1 MKTFF
6 VTGIGTNVGKTI
18 SSAIISEALQADYW
32 KPIQSGTL
40 EGSDKQTISEL
51 ISNEKTKIHDEIYAF
66 KEPVSPHL
74 AASLENETVQLTKL
88 ILPDST
94 NHMVIEGAGGI
105 LVPIN
110 SNNYVIDIANLFSCD
125 VILVIRNYLGCIN
138 HSLLSIDYLI
148 SNNYNLKG
156 LVLIG
161 NFDKLVKSAILNHAE
176 IPVILEIN
184 ELEAINKEIISE
196 LSKNV
201 NVSVL
206 LED

>member
-18 SSAIISEALQADYW
+18 ASAIITEALQADYW
-32 KPIQSGTL
+32 KPIQSGTID
-40 EGSDKQTISEL
+40 GSDKHTVSEL
-51 ISNEKTKIHDEIYAF
+51 ISNEKTKVHDEIYAF
-66 KEPVSPHL
+66 REPASPHL
-74 AASLENETVQLTKL
+74 AASLENQTIQLSKL
-88 ILPDST
+88 VLPESS
-94 NHMVIEGAGGI
+94 NHLVIEGAGGI

-110 SNNYVIDIANLFSCD
+110 SNNFVIDIANSFNCD

-138 HSLLSIDYLI
+138 QSLLSIDYLV

-184 ELEAINKEIISE
+184 ELEAINKEVISE
-196 LSKNV
+196 FSKNV

>member
-1 MKTFF
+1 MKTLF
-6 VTGIGTNVGKTI
+6 VTGIGTNVGKTVA
-18 SSAIISEALQADYW
+18 SAVITEALEADYW
-32 KPIQSGTL
+32 KPIQSGTI
-40 EGSDKQTISEL
+40 EGSDKDTISEL
-51 ISNEKTKIHDEIYAF
+51 ISNEKTQIHKEIYAF
-66 KEPVSPHL
+66 KEPASPHL
-74 AASLENETVQLTKL
+74 AASLENQTIQLTNL
-88 ILPDST
+88 VLPEST
-94 NHMVIEGAGGI
+94 NHMVIEGAGGL

-110 SNNYVIDIANLFSCD
+110 SNNFVIDLANLFNCD

-138 HSLLSIDYLI
+138 HALLSIDYLI

-184 ELEAINKEIISE
+184 ELEAINKEIISK

>member
-1 MKTFF
+1 MKTLF
-6 VTGIGTNVGKTI
+6 VTGIGTNVGKTVT
-18 SSAIISEALQADYW
+18 SAVITEALQADYW
-32 KPIQSGTL
+32 KPIQTGTI
-40 EGSDKQTISEL
+40 ESSDKDTISEL
-51 ISNEKTKIHDEIYAF
+51 ITNEKSKIHDEIYAF
-66 KEPVSPHL
+66 KEPASPHL
-74 AASLENETVQLTKL
+74 AASLENQTIQLTNL
-88 ILPDST
+88 ILPDSS
-94 NHMVIEGAGGI
+94 NHMVIEGAGGL

-110 SNNYVIDIANLFSCD
+110 SNNFVIDLVNLFDCD

-138 HSLLSIDYLI
+138 HALLSIDYLI

-176 IPVILEIN
+176 IPVIAEIL
-184 ELEAINKEIISE
+184 ELENINKEVIAE
-196 LSKNV
+196 LAKHV